1 MFMVLEARKRKKRK
15 ALKSIARANLK
26 DAKSSVKFC
35 YGLTIFLRVL
45 AVVLAGAN
53 ILYILFVSK
62 DAIDA
67 IFLIMTFGF
76 PFALSFLP
84 AIVYTM
90 STSSEYRMR
99 RNETVKLM
107 RDYGL
112 VYCYQDNRAGLTNPV
127 FTFSVQYNDIKD
139 CVYNE
144 KTKLLRIR
152 GKIIGE
158 VYENGELKSS
168 DEYTEISFL
177 DVYGVS
183 IQEMLKNAS
192 VFTTSEVM
200 NDG

>member
-1 MFMVLEARKRKKRK
+1 MRQGKEKKRK

-26 DAKSSVKFC
+26 DAKSFVKFC

-45 AVVLAGAN
+45 AVALAGAN

-76 PFALSFLP
+76 PFAFSFLP
-84 AIVYTM
+84 ATVYTM

-99 RNETVKLM
+99 RNETVTLM
-107 RDYGL
+107 RGYGL
-112 VYCYQDNRAGLTNPV
+112 VYRYQDNRAGLTIPF
-127 FTFSVQYNDIKD
+127 FTFSVRYDDIKD

-152 GKIIGE
+152 GRIIGE
-158 VYENGELKSS
+158 VCENGELKSS

-183 IQEMLKNAS
+183 IQEMLKNTS

>member
-1 MFMVLEARKRKKRK
+1 MFIVTKT
-15 ALKSIARANLK
+15 IASL
-26 DAKSSVKFC
+26 
-35 YGLTIFLRVL
+35 
-45 AVVLAGAN
+45 
-53 ILYILFVSK
+53 
-62 DAIDA
+62 
-67 IFLIMTFGF
+67 
-76 PFALSFLP
+76 
-84 AIVYTM
+84 
-90 STSSEYRMR
+90 
-99 RNETVKLM
+99 
-107 RDYGL
+107 
-112 VYCYQDNRAGLTNPV
+112 LTNPV

-183 IQEMLKNAS
+183 IQKMLKNAS

-200 NDG
+200 NDE